1 MIPRPI
7 YRRHMP
13 TAQNPS
19 LFGSASVDISRV
31 HLPPYPQPDLSGGL
45 ADMRSL
51 ANGLFDARAAAA
63 VMADAGDVLNNP
75 MLLLETKPYDTPIQ
89 ILTPRCLGAMAYLDY
104 FPSDKDT
111 GSKLREAISQA
122 IMTAVPGWCGTFGPG
137 VTGAISASDEPPEGN
152 YDITQM
158 KLLPLAYCF
167 YDDLAPPAAERLVT
181 TLLARG
187 SIQRPGDDLTFT
199 SGVAPN
205 DWSRAGVL
213 SPVGVHVDIPET
225 ENHVLM
231 IGTARY
237 LTNQLLYQRTQ
248 DESLDNR
255 RNGNPN
261 DSRPSCMEQLLNLL
275 RNYLSNDFAEYN
287 AKPYQEET
295 RDALLNLCT
304 FAYDVEVRLAAQMVL
319 DYISAH
325 ILVSSNDLRRMVPF
339 RRRNEDKYVAQL
351 VDQPGVMGVPLLD
364 GPGADPITTQ
374 FALLAG
380 NTRAYRTYSSWSIGR
395 GFAAELVQGALSS
408 YRLPPSIHDL
418 FINDL
423 HRRYFQRIH
432 RRTMLEEPGQ
442 QRNCENKEIYCGSP
456 SYLITAGGKPA
467 TYVIPGF
474 LGFGFKANNL
484 GVAVT
489 TSFIP
494 TGNGAG
500 AIVNPADPAEMIQIS
515 RFSDDP
521 ENGADHLGGSEN
533 YGVAPDFLCGFKYYF
548 PAWTVIPKDSDGLF
562 FVNKRAV
569 DSIELAGFYLAVFK
583 SGDFVVIEAFDA
595 WWHPEV
601 SIDDFRAH
609 VQAHNPDVQFA
620 SGKEMTYTTYFGN
633 RIHYVIWNNG
643 EFDGHRIGSK
653 ILSIDYGNGNPA
665 DTLAAAGN
673 DNDQSKFL
681 NGTALE
687 STSEFAMVI
696 RNATLKT
703 ELVLDWN
710 DASQLVRIA
719 ENGEVRRGGRN
730 AAGEHF
736 EVWVDFAWTGPTE
749 GDFFRP
755 FNSLASAVKG
765 VADGGVIKIVPG
777 STREKWPG
785 RSGKR
790 VAIAAPLGE
799 VVIGAIS

>member
-1 MIPRPI
+1 
-7 YRRHMP
+7 MP

-45 ADMRSL
+45 PDMRSL

-137 VTGAISASDEPPEGN
+137 VTGAISASDDPPEGN

-167 YDDLAPPAAERLVT
+167 YDDLASPAAERLVT

-199 SGVAPN
+199 SGVVPN

-248 DESLDNR
+248 DASFDNR

-275 RNYLSNDFAEYN
+275 RNYLRNDFAEYN

-325 ILVSSNDLRRMVPF
+325 ISVSSNDLRRMVPF

-380 NTRAYRTYSSWSIGR
+380 NTRAYRTYSSWSIGS

-442 QRNCENKEIYCGSP
+442 QRNCENKEIYGGSP

-500 AIVNPADPAEMIQIS
+500 AIVNPADPAEIIQIS

-521 ENGADHLGGSEN
+521 ENGADHPGGWEN

-548 PAWTVIPKDSDGLF
+548 PAWTGIPKDGDGLF

-569 DSIELAGFYLAVFK
+569 DSVELAGFYLAVFK

-601 SIDDFRAH
+601 SIDEFRAQ

-620 SGKEMTYTTYFGN
+620 SGKEMAYTTYFGN
-633 RIHYVIWNNG
+633 QIHYVIWNNG

-681 NGTALE
+681 NGTVLE

-696 RNATLKT
+696 RNATLGT

-730 AAGEHF
+730 GAGEHF
-736 EVWVDFAWTGPTE
+736 EVWVDFSWTGPTE

>member
-1 MIPRPI
+1 
-7 YRRHMP
+7 MP
-13 TAQNPS
+13 TAQDPKA
-19 LFGSASVDISRV
+19 FGSASVDISRV
-31 HLPPYPQPDLSGGL
+31 HLPPYPQPDSSGGL
-45 ADMRSL
+45 PDMRSA

-63 VMADAGDVLNNP
+63 VMADAHDILNNP
-75 MLLLETKPYDTPIQ
+75 KLLLETKSYDTPIQ
-89 ILTPRCLGAMAYLDY
+89 ILTPRCLAAMAYLDY
-104 FPSDKDT
+104 FQSDKDT
-111 GSKLREAISQA
+111 GSKLREAVSQA

-137 VTGAISASDEPPEGN
+137 VTGAVSAASNPPEGN

-187 SIQRPGDDLTFT
+187 AIQRPGDDLTFT
-199 SGVAPN
+199 SGVTPN

-237 LTNQLLYQRTQ
+237 LTNQLLYQRTR
-248 DESLDNR
+248 DGSFDNR
-255 RNGNPN
+255 RNGNPD
-261 DSRPSCMEQLLNLL
+261 DSRPTCMDQLLNLL
-275 RNYLSNDFAEYN
+275 RNYLRNDFAEYN

-304 FAYDVEVRLAAQMVL
+304 FAYDAEVRLAAQMTL

-325 ILVSSNDLRRMVPF
+325 IAVSSIDLRRIVPF
-339 RRRNEDKYVAQL
+339 RRRNEDKYVVQL
-351 VDQPGVMGVPLLD
+351 AGYPGVMGVPLLD

-380 NTRAYRTYSSWSIGR
+380 NTRAYRTYSNWSIGG

-423 HRRYFQRIH
+423 HRRYFQRLH
-432 RRTMLEEPGQ
+432 RKVDLAEPGQ
-442 QRNCENKEIYCGSP
+442 QRNCENKEIYAGSP

-474 LGFGFKANNL
+474 MGFGYKSNNL
-484 GVAVT
+484 GVAVP

-500 AIVNPADPAEMIQIS
+500 AIVNSGDPAEMIQIS
-515 RFSDDP
+515 RFSDVP
-521 ENGADHLGGSEN
+521 NNGPDHPGGSEN
-533 YGVAPDFLCGFKYYF
+533 YGVAPDFLCGVKYYF
-548 PAWTVIPKDSDGLF
+548 PAWTGVPKDSDGVYF
-562 FVNKRAV
+562 YPTSGAV
-569 DSIELAGFYLAVFK
+569 DSAEPARFYLAVIK

-595 WWHPEV
+595 WRHPEV
-601 SIDDFRAH
+601 SLDEFRTH
-609 VQAHNPDVQFA
+609 VQANNPSVQFA
-620 SGKEMTYTTYFGN
+620 SGKAMTYTTYFGN
-633 RIHYVIWNNG
+633 RIQYIIWNNG
-643 EFDGHRIGSK
+643 EFDGHTVGSK
-653 ILSIDYGNGNPA
+653 ILSIDYGNGNPD

-673 DNDQSKFL
+673 DNDPSKFL
-681 NGTALE
+681 SGTVLE

-696 RNATLKT
+696 RNAALGSA
-703 ELVLDWN
+703 LVLDWN
-710 DASQLVRIA
+710 EASQLVRTG
-719 ENGEVRRGGRN
+719 ENGEVHRAGRN
-730 AAGEHF
+730 AAGQHF
-736 EVWVDFAWTGPTE
+736 EVWVDFAWTGPAE
-749 GDFFRP
+749 GDFFHP

-765 VADGGVIKIVPG
+765 VADGGVIKILPG
-777 STREKWPG
+777 STRERWPG

-790 VAIAAPLGE
+790 ITINAPLGN
-799 VVIGAIS
+799 VAIGAVPH